1 MRFNT
6 RMIGA
11 GVAAGVA
18 AALGYALLARDDD
31 ETAFETVRRD
41 GAFSVRDYPRLLVAE
56 TVVEGT
62 RDAALSC
69 GFTTLADFVAD
80 RRMPLSA
87 PVLRDG
93 DEDGRGWRT
102 RLVLP
107 MRAAP
112 DALPRPAGPVT
123 LRALP
128 ARRLAAFRFAGD
140 NDEDVLLG
148 READL
153 RDWIAEHGLSAAGPV
168 EHAFYHS
175 PLTPRALR
183 RTEVLIPLAA

>member
-1 MRFNT
+1 MRLST

-18 AALGYALLARDDD
+18 AAIGYALLARNDD
-31 ETAFETVRRD
+31 EAGFETVRRD

-56 TVVEGT
+56 TVVEGM

-69 GFTTLADFVAD
+69 GFTTLADFVAG
-80 RRMPLSA
+80 RRIPMSA
-87 PVLRDG
+87 PMLWDG

-107 MRAAP
+107 VRAAP
-112 DALPRPAGPVT
+112 LALPEPDGPVT

-128 ARRLAAFRFAGD
+128 ARRLAALRFAGD
-140 NDEDVLLG
+140 NDENVLLG

-153 RDWIAEHGLSAAGPV
+153 REWIAGHGLSAAGPV